1 MTELTSLA
9 DDKPDLESMMSNC
22 SDVLRCSKIV
32 VSDFIFTDHLIAV
45 HNFNTAILGIVA
57 VIEIA
62 EEQTTDLVFYHEQ
75 KNAAQE

>member
-1 MTELTSLA
+1 
-9 DDKPDLESMMSNC
+9 MSNC